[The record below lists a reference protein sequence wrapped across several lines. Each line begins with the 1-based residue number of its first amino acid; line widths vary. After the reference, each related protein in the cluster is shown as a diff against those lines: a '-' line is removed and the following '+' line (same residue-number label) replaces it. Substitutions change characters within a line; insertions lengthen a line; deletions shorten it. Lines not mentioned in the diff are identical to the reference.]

1 MEGEPKTDWPPVP
14 GNYRVGEKD
23 HPVAVAV
30 VGRGE
35 VDLHQDRFSLLGTFK
50 TENMG
55 IERIIVNVVTNPNIR
70 FITVCGRE
78 EFGHFPGD
86 ALLSLI
92 KRGVDESGKIR
103 DTRAAIPYICNI
115 DRETVERFREQVEV
129 IDLLHPKEV
138 DEIIEWNPKY
148 DFDRERTTE
157 LVDAIQD
164 CEARDPGP
172 FSKGVYVPQLD
183 ALVDDSDEAG
193 RRMNELSDQF
203 VSQMLRMPSQK
214 LNTSASLVLVSE
226 EFRTIID
233 PIDGQV
239 SVVPSIELVSR
250 MKSYLTGAD

>member
-1 MEGEPKTDWPPVP
+1 MNRGAMTQWPPVP
-14 GNYRVGEKD
+14 GNYQVGDED
-23 HPVAVAV
+23 HPVAIAV
-30 VGRGE
+30 VGRGL
-35 VDLHQDRFSLLGTFK
+35 VDLREDPYALLGTFK

-55 IERIIVNVVTNPNIR
+55 IERIMVNVVTNPNIR
-70 FITVCGRE
+70 FIIVCGRE

-92 KRGVDESGKIR
+92 NKGTDQNGKIR

-129 IDLLHPKEV
+129 IDLVHPKEV

-148 DFDRERTTE
+148 EFDEERTRE
-157 LVDAIQD
+157 LLEAIQD
-164 CEARDPGP
+164 CEERGPGP
-172 FSKGVYVPQLD
+172 FSKGVYVPDAD
-183 ALVDDSDEAG
+183 ALVEDSEEVG

-226 EFRTIID
+226 KFRTIID

-239 SVVPSIELVSR
+239 SIVPSIELVSR
-250 MKSYLTGAD
+250 MKSYLTGTD